1 MGDRRVTDL
10 RLIAALLAVAGLS
23 ACGGKSVTVD
33 CDSAE
38 YYQRFVEGKRVTAPQ
53 GLDQLDEFAEMPIP
67 KADPEAAP
75 PPPGRCLDMPPL
87 VGT

>member
-1 MGDRRVTDL
+1 MTNL
-10 RLIAALLAVAGLS
+10 RLIAVLLAVAVLA
-23 ACGGKSVTVD
+23 ACGGKPVTVD
-33 CDSAE
+33 CDSGE
-38 YYQRFVEGKRVTAPQ
+38 YYQRFVDGKRVIAPE

-75 PPPGRCLDMPPL
+75 PPAGRCLDMPPM